1 MIMAQVNGRLGEM
14 YGFGNA
20 YLGTL
25 MSWSYLPPI
34 FPSTLICLAVIE
46 MFAST
51 FGALPNLNF
60 RKPSAMICQ
69 LQTTDCASSS
79 EEFARTTICD
89 QGGD

>member
-25 MSWSYLPPI
+25 MSRSHLPPI

-69 LQTTDCASSS
+69 LQTTDWFPPLRELIRGVC
-79 EEFARTTICD
+79 TD
-89 QGGD
+89 NNL